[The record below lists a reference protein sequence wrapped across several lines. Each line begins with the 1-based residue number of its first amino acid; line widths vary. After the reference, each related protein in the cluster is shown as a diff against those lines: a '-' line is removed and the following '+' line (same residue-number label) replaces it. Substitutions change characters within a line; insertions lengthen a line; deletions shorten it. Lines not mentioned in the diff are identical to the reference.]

1 MPRPAVRF
9 SLRLLL
15 VASAL
20 IPAAI
25 YWLALP
31 SLNASRYAAAIN
43 RGDWAAAD
51 RLCLDRECSF
61 PGDWTRHATFQPRAA
76 VKPATWNDWRS
87 GRRQLYVA
95 INYGDGHGL
104 ASCGLELEAT
114 RSGIEVGMMAP

>member
-1 MPRPAVRF
+1 MPRPAIRF
-9 SLRLLL
+9 SLRWLL

-31 SLNASRYAAAIN
+31 TLNARSYAAAIN

-51 RLCLDRECSF
+51 KLCTDRQRAF
-61 PGDWTRHATFQPRAA
+61 PGDWTRHVTFQPRAA
-76 VKPATWNDWRS
+76 LKPPTWSDIRH

-95 INYGDGHGL
+95 IAYGDGHGL
-104 ASCGLELEAT
+104 ASCGVELEAT
-114 RSGIEVGMMAP
+114 RSGVEVGMMAP

>member
-1 MPRPAVRF
+1 MPRPAIRF

-20 IPAAI
+20 IPVAI

-51 RLCLDRECSF
+51 KLCVDRQRPF
-61 PGDWTRHATFQPRAA
+61 PGDWTRHKMFQPRAGI
-76 VKPATWNDWRS
+76 KPATWSDWGA

-104 ASCGLELEAT
+104 ASCGVELEAT
-114 RSGIEVGMMAP
+114 RRGINVGEFMP